1 MNPSILGHYAAVEA
15 MERYKTLMQEREK
28 LHEAWHLKK
37 IHLDQLCDLHIFLRE
52 AKLIEDATNA
62 QETALNNNEFG
73 ETIDEITDQLR
84 KHEAFEKV
92 IHLQDKNLEA
102 LITSGKKLLN
112 QNHFDCD
119 QISSRLE
126 EITAKRSKI
135 PQLCAL
141 RRQLLTNNLL
151 YAEFERD
158 CSEALSWIQ
167 GKQKKLNAEVK
178 TGEGVNLEEKIKKLQ
193 KHQAFQAEVFANLG
207 KIQEVKHNGE
217 TLIRKNHKAAQ
228 DIADQLFDLD
238 QAWKRLIDE
247 IKHREKAL
255 AEAQDILE
263 FNNQLDKIESWI
275 RDKEVMIRTGD
286 TGRDY
291 EHCLSLQR
299 KLDDVDSDM
308 KIDSTKIKTISG
320 LAQKLAKQGHPGVR
334 ERQEKFIDRW
344 QALQGSLTE
353 YRMKLAAALE
363 MHLFDRD
370 VADTSERL
378 TEKCIAMESDDIG
391 KDLASVEALQ
401 RRQEALE
408 SEIVAVE
415 NKIINGHQKDA
426 LLLSEKYPKSS
437 DHLENKLVTLENQL
451 AKLYSSRDKR
461 RNLLQNAYEKEKF
474 LWEVKELEQWVM
486 DTITRMDSYGKPNSM
501 TEAEAQL
508 ELHGELKAEI
518 NGRDEHFKNLI
529 QYGKTCQQ
537 KDDPMIIENVE
548 ILEELH
554 EKIHKAWDEKK
565 QSLTNVFDTQDFIEQ
580 INQFNNWLASKEAIL
595 NNDDVGETPR
605 AVEEL
610 LRKHNDF
617 ESMLENQILKINDL
631 EKLANDLMN
640 DTTKDNDEVTNK
652 LNAIISRKDRLLQ
665 KTKERRDILEKSK
678 ALQEF
683 LRNVNDVELWLSQ
696 KLQIAADENYR
707 EPVNL
712 QNKIQKHT
720 TFQAEIFASGER
732 IQNVVEEGKEL
743 IVANHYAAR
752 EISIRLDEL
761 ENDWK
766 HLLELSNLKGDRLN
780 EAYQALLFNRSLEE
794 FEIWLTEVESHIK
807 GTDTGKDLASA
818 NNLLKRHAVLE
829 NDIQQHT
836 ENCENIHEGA
846 EQFVKG
852 GHFMANEIEPRAQSA
867 ITRFHQLKQ
876 PLEARKDLLESSLML
891 HQFTRNVDDELQ
903 WVDEREPLVSSQDLG
918 DSLMAVQILQKK
930 QQVLEAELA
939 SREPIVASL
948 VDRAQHLARLDHPS
962 TAVIIQKAEELS
974 NKLTHIR
981 DLSSIRR
988 LRLQD
993 SFEAQRVGI
1002 I

>member
-1 MNPSILGHYAAVEA
+1 
-15 MERYKTLMQEREK
+15 MERYKTLIGEREK

-37 IHLDQLCDLHIFLRE
+37 VHLDQLCDLHIFLRE
-52 AKLIEDATNA
+52 AKLIEDATNT
-62 QETALNNNEFG
+62 QEATLSNNEYG

-102 LITSGKKLLN
+102 LVASGNKLLS
-112 QNHFDCD
+112 QNHFDSD
-119 QISSRLE
+119 QISRRLA
-126 EITAKRSKI
+126 EITTKRKKI

-141 RRQLLTNNLL
+141 RKQLLTNNLL

-167 GKQKKLNAEVK
+167 EKQKKLNAEVK

-207 KIQEVKHNGE
+207 KIKEVKHNGE
-217 TLIRKNHKAAQ
+217 TLISKNHKAAQ
-228 DIADQLFDLD
+228 DIADQLFELE

-247 IKHREKAL
+247 IKLREKAL

-263 FNNQLDKIESWI
+263 FNNHLDKIESWI

-286 TGRDY
+286 TGKDY

-308 KIDSTKIKTISG
+308 KIDSTKIKTISS
-320 LAQKLAKQGHPGVR
+320 LAQKLAKQGHPGVQ
-334 ERQEKFIDRW
+334 ERQEKFIERW

-378 TEKCIAMESDDIG
+378 TEKCIAMESDDVG
-391 KDLASVEALQ
+391 KDLTSVAALQ

-415 NKIINGHQKDA
+415 NKIMDGHQLDA
-426 LLLSEKYPKSS
+426 LELSQKYPKCTE
-437 DHLENKLVTLENQL
+437 HVENKLLSLKNQL
-451 AKLYSSRDKR
+451 SKLYGARDKR
-461 RNLLQNAYEKEKF
+461 RNLLQKAFEQEKF
-474 LWEVKELEQWVM
+474 LWEVKELEQWVT
-486 DTITRMDSYGKPNSM
+486 DTITRMESHGKPNSM

-508 ELHGELKAEI
+508 ELHDELKAEI

-529 QYGKTCQQ
+529 HYGKTCQQ
-537 KDDPMIIENVE
+537 KDNPKIIENVQN
-548 ILEELH
+548 LEELH
-554 EKIHKAWDEKK
+554 RTIHRAWDEQK
-565 QSLTNVFDTQDFIEQ
+565 QTLTNIFDTQDFIEQ

-595 NNDDVGETPR
+595 NNDDVGDTPR

-617 ESMLENQILKINDL
+617 ESMLEKQIVKINDL
-631 EKLANDLMN
+631 EKLANDLMKESSKN
-640 DTTKDNDEVTNK
+640 NDEVSNK
-652 LNAIISRKDRLLQ
+652 LNAIVGRKDRLLQ
-665 KTKERRDILEKSK
+665 KSKERREILEKSK

-683 LRNVNDVELWLSQ
+683 LRNVNDVEIWLSQ

-707 EPVNL
+707 DPINL

-794 FEIWLTEVESHIK
+794 FEMWLTEVEGHIK
-807 GTDTGKDLASA
+807 SIDTGKDLASA

-836 ENCENIHEGA
+836 ENCEIIHDGA

-852 GHFMANEIEPRAQSA
+852 GHFMAEEIEARAQEA

-876 PLEARKDLLESSLML
+876 PLQARKDLLESSLML
-891 HQFTRNVDDELQ
+891 QEFTRNVDDELQ
-903 WVDEREPLVSSQDLG
+903 WLEDRAPLVASQDLG
-918 DSLMAVQILQKK
+918 DTLMAVQILQKK
-930 QQVLEAELA
+930 HQVLEAELA

-948 VDRAQHLARLDHPS
+948 VDRAKHLARLDHPS
-962 TAVIIQKAEELS
+962 TSLITQKAEELA
-974 NKLTHIR
+974 NKLAHIR

-993 SFEAQRVGI
+993 SFEAQKVSKLNI
-1002 I
+1002 YD

>member
-1 MNPSILGHYAAVEA
+1 
-15 MERYKTLMQEREK
+15 MERYKTLIHEREK

-52 AKLIEDATNA
+52 AKLIEDATNT
-62 QETALNNNEFG
+62 QEAALSNNEFG
-73 ETIDEITDQLR
+73 ETIYEITDQLR

-92 IHLQDKNLEA
+92 INLQDKNLEA
-102 LITSGKKLLN
+102 LVASGNKLLK
-112 QNHFDCD
+112 QNHFDSD
-119 QISSRLE
+119 QISKRLVE
-126 EITAKRSKI
+126 VTAKRKKI
-135 PQLCAL
+135 PQLCAQ
-141 RRQLLTNNLL
+141 RRLLLTNNLL

-158 CSEALSWIQ
+158 CSEAQSWIQ
-167 GKQKKLNAEVK
+167 DKQKKLDAEVK

-207 KIQEVKHNGE
+207 RIQEITHNGE

-238 QAWKRLIDE
+238 QAWKRLIGE
-247 IKHREKAL
+247 IKLREKAL

-308 KIDSTKIKTISG
+308 KIDSTKIKSITA
-320 LAQKLAKQGHPGVR
+320 LATQLAKQGHPGVQ
-334 ERQEKFIDRW
+334 ERQEKFIERW
-344 QALQGSLTE
+344 QSLQGSLTE
-353 YRMKLAAALE
+353 YRKKLATALE
-363 MHLFDRD
+363 IHLFDRD
-370 VADTSERL
+370 VADTSERI
-378 TEKCIAMESDDIG
+378 TEKCIAMESDDVG

-401 RRQEALE
+401 RRQEGLE

-415 NKIINGHQKDA
+415 NKIINVHQKEA
-426 LLLSEKYPKSS
+426 LLLSQKYPKST
-437 DHLENKLVTLENQL
+437 DDLENKLLLLEKQL
-451 AKLYSSRDKR
+451 GNLYSARDKR
-461 RNLLQNAYEKEKF
+461 RNLLQNAYEQEKF
-474 LWEVKELEQWVM
+474 LSEVKELEQWATE
-486 DTITRMDSYGKPNSM
+486 TITRMETYGKPTSM

-508 ELHGELKAEI
+508 ELHDELKAEI
-518 NGRDEHFKNLI
+518 NGRDEHFKKLI
-529 QYGKTCQQ
+529 RYGQSCHQ
-537 KDDPMIIENVE
+537 KDHPKIVENIEK
-548 ILEELH
+548 LEELQ
-554 EKIHKAWDEKK
+554 KMIHKAWEDQK
-565 QSLTNVFDTQDFIEQ
+565 QSLTNVFDRQDFIEQ
-580 INQFNNWLASKEAIL
+580 VNQFNNWLASKEAFL
-595 NNDDVGETPR
+595 NNDDVGDTPR

-610 LRKHNDF
+610 LRKHYDF
-617 ESMLENQILKINDL
+617 ELMLEKQIVKINDL
-631 EKLANDLMN
+631 EKLASELMN
-640 DTTKDNDEVTNK
+640 NSTKGNDEVANK
-652 LNAIISRKDRLLQ
+652 LNAVVTRKDRLLG
-665 KTKERRDILEKSK
+665 KTKERKDILEKSK

-683 LRNVNDVELWLSQ
+683 LRNVNDVELWLTQ

-707 EPVNL
+707 EPLNL
-712 QNKIQKHT
+712 QNKIQKHA
-720 TFQAEIFASGER
+720 TFEAEIFASGER

-766 HLLELSNLKGDRLN
+766 HLLELSNLKRDRLN
-780 EAYQALLFNRSLEE
+780 EAYQALLFNRSLDE
-794 FEIWLTEVESHIK
+794 FETWLTEVEGLIK
-807 GTDTGKDLASA
+807 STDTGKDLASA

-836 ENCENIHEGA
+836 ENCESIHEGA

-852 GHFMANEIEPRAQSA
+852 GHFMADEIQARAQEA

-876 PLEARKDLLESSLML
+876 PLQARKDLLESSLML
-891 HQFTRNVDDELQ
+891 QQFTRNVDDELQ
-903 WVDEREPLVSSQDLG
+903 WLDEREPLVTSQDLG
-918 DSLMAVQILQKK
+918 DTLMAVQILQKK

-948 VDRAQHLARLDHPS
+948 VDRSQHLARLDHPS
-962 TAVIIQKAEELS
+962 TEVITQKADELTK
-974 NKLTHIR
+974 KLTHVR

-993 SFEAQRVGI
+993 SLEAQKVS
-1002 I
+1002 